1 MRALSVNVTDQAGF
15 RGRGGKPEPGSAD
28 TFQTQGAA
36 SSLPGHGSPVWME
49 VGERHG

>member
-15 RGRGGKPEPGSAD
+15 RGQGGKPEPD